1 MQNATRGQLRGVNFK
16 FISVCI
22 PGPHDCSQTALDRR
36 KDSGKRE
43 AAFFAILIA
52 FGRQHHWINQG
63 DALFGILT
71 AGTVHYKQALRNTN
85 LHGGQAHAGRRIH
98 RFKHVRD
105 KLLQV
110 VIKYRHRIGR
120 HIQYRIRP
128 LNYFQ

>member
-1 MQNATRGQLRGVNFK
+1 CKITAVRLTRCITASPPLAGFLQLPDLALDEFSLDRAHLVEEYNAVTVVSLVQNATRGQLRGVNFK

-52 FGRQHHWINQG
+52 FGRQHHWINQS

-71 AGTVHYKQALRNTN
+71 AGTVHYKRALR
-85 LHGGQAHAGRRIH
+85 
-98 RFKHVRD
+98 
-105 KLLQV
+105 
-110 VIKYRHRIGR
+110 
-120 HIQYRIRP
+120 
-128 LNYFQ
+128 